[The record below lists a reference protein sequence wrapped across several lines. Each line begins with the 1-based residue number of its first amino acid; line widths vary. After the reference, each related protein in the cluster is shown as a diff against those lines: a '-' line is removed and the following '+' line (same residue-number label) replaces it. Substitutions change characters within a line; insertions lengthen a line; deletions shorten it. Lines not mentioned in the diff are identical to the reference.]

1 MRSIAD
7 ANVPVAVLTGNR
19 DFLMGE
25 RFTQAAGARL
35 LSEQIVIDVAG
46 TPTLLLHGDTLCTE
60 DTRYQALRSK
70 LRSRWRQRLFLLQ
83 PLWLRRAEI
92 NRVRVMSERAKQA
105 KSAEIMDVTPGAV
118 TQAFRESGCTRMI
131 HGHTHRP
138 AHHTHIVNGRTCER
152 WVLSDWYHHGQ
163 YLRAGPDGYTRVD
176 LA

>member
-46 TPTLLLHGDTLCTE
+46 TPTLLLHGDELCTG
-60 DTRYQALRSK
+60 DVDYQRYRRFVRNPK
-70 LRSRWRQRLFLLQ
+70 HQRKFLAF
-83 PLWLRRAEI
+83 PYVLRRSFA
-92 NRVRVMSERAKQA
+92 NLMRRKTRALAAA
-105 KSAEIMDVTPGAV
+105 KPESIMDVEQRTVEA
-118 TQAFRESGCTRMI
+118 AFRAANVTRII

-138 AHHTHIVNGRTCER
+138 ATHRLVVDGRDCER
-152 WVLSDWYHHGQ
+152 WVLADWYGRGT
-163 YLRAGPDGYTRVD
+163 YLEFDEAGGRTRQV
-176 LA
+176 